1 MAKIIN
7 PYNIIINQDIPYA
20 KAMMDTDIKYFGDI
34 IIPEDI
40 TLLKD
45 NCFYGNS
52 NLKGKL
58 ILHNNIISIGA
69 QTCYRCTGLTG
80 IVIGSKIF
88 LIEYNNFYDCHGLLS
103 IVVDSNNKNYD
114 SRNNCNAIIVSR
126 DNMLLL
132 GCINTIIP
140 NTVKSIGNNA
150 FYNVP
155 LVNITIPDSVTSI
168 GTRTFNGC
176 KNLTS
181 IEIPNSVTSIGDNA
195 FNNCSSLA
203 SVILGNGL
211 TRINNSLFSGCS
223 KLLNITMGNSVTRIG
238 DSAFYNCSSLVN
250 IIIPNNVTT
259 IGQNAFTNC
268 SGLTNIIIP
277 DNVTN
282 IGFSVFSGC
291 YNLTKITMKPINPPT
306 LANSSAIPDN
316 DTLIIEVPSASLDAY
331 KTATNWSIF
340 ADKMVGV

>member
-20 KAMMDTDIKYFGDI
+20 KAMIDTDIKYVGDI

-40 TLLKD
+40 TILRD

-80 IVIGSKIF
+80 LVIGSKIF

-103 IVVDSNNKNYD
+103 IVVDSNNKFYD
-114 SRNNCNAIIVSR
+114 SRNNCNAIIDSR
-126 DNMLLL
+126 NNILIL
-132 GCINTIIP
+132 GCKNTIIP
-140 NTVKSIGNNA
+140 NTVKSIGDYA

-155 LVNITIPDSVTSI
+155 LVNITIPDNVTS
-168 GTRTFNGC
+168 
-176 KNLTS
+176 
-181 IEIPNSVTSIGDNA
+181 
-195 FNNCSSLA
+195 
-203 SVILGNGL
+203 
-211 TRINNSLFSGCS
+211 
-223 KLLNITMGNSVTRIG
+223 
-238 DSAFYNCSSLVN
+238 
-250 IIIPNNVTT
+250 
-259 IGQNAFTNC
+259 
-268 SGLTNIIIP
+268 
-277 DNVTN
+277 